1 MVAPT
6 SNISIGMPQIP
17 STDNKQ
23 QLPSQPQVSSNISNC
38 TVYGAG
44 LLNAAVSVVK
54 FCMLVVI

>member
-1 MVAPT
+1 M
-6 SNISIGMPQIP
+6 P